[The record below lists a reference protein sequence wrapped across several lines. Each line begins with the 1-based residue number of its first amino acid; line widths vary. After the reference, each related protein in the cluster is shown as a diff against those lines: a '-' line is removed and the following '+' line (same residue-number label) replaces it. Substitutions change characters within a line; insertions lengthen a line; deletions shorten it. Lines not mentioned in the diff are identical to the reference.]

1 MAGLTG
7 AISGAVSGAKIGGIP
22 GAIIGG
28 VLGAS
33 KNNSA
38 SGAINQVAQQALK
51 NGRMATPAEQMKS
64 AGDSLEDDSSPLTMD
79 ASDMQNAANYASYE
93 GGKLW

>member
-7 AISGAVSGAKIGGIP
+7 AIGGAVSGAKIGGIP

-28 VLGAS
+28 ILGAS

-38 SGAINQVAQQALK
+38 AGAINQVAQQAFK
-51 NGRMATPAEQMKS
+51 NGRMATPVEQMKS
-64 AGDSLEDDSSPLTMD
+64 PSDSLSDDSSPLTMD
-79 ASDMQNAANYASYE
+79 ASDMQNAANFASSE
-93 GGKLW
+93 GGRLW